1 MAKKQEQQ
9 TPIPEP
15 EKSSARETILV
26 VDIEQKEV
34 LAVSNIKEVSG
45 DKRIEW
51 VRPEQKINLHSIP

>member
-15 EKSSARETILV
+15 EKSSVKETILV

-45 DKRIEW
+45 DKSLFAER
-51 VRPEQKINLHSIP
+51 EQP